1 LGYFDSDTGYI
12 ILLSAAEE
20 NISSLLRKSALF
32 EKEEI
37 FVINGYIKS
46 SFKPIGI
53 CHIVPFLVLVP
64 LAG

>member
-1 LGYFDSDTGYI
+1 
-12 ILLSAAEE
+12 LSAAEE
-20 NISSLLRKSALF
+20 NISSFLRKSALF

-37 FVINGYIKS
+37 FVIEGYIKS